1 MISSEE
7 SVKGNV
13 GIAAQQTSKA
23 AAQKR
28 KPLAINGE
36 RQNSVDVIIVCAND
50 TCAGFLAAS
59 VISLQKVDTIIPRHG
74 GTATQV
80 GE

>member
-1 MISSEE
+1 VISSEE

-36 RQNSVDVIIVCAND
+36 RRNSVDVIIVCGND
-50 TCAGFLAAS
+50 NRARFLIAS
-59 VISLQKVDTIIPRHG
+59 VISLQNLDTFHGVDSHRRH
-74 GTATQV
+74 V
-80 GE
+80 DE